1 MGDRKREHGLYHPMA
16 AQAIVEQRKPAIRVK
31 KNRSNQ
37 ESRARFDGIE
47 AESAL
52 APLIRHGAMLSTT
65 ANPTDGL
72 RFDGDAFAS
81 PKDLFIP

>member
-1 MGDRKREHGLYHPMA
+1 
-16 AQAIVEQRKPAIRVK
+16 
-31 KNRSNQ
+31 
-37 ESRARFDGIE
+37 
-47 AESAL
+47 
-52 APLIRHGAMLSTT
+52 MLSTT